1 MDKITTLAH
10 PNIALVKYWG
20 KRDEQ
25 LNLPAVGSISVT
37 LDELQTKTT
46 IEKLIGK
53 CQDEII
59 FNDVIADE
67 KEAGKI
73 RKYIDLFREKS
84 NEKIYLKITTSNN
97 FPTSAGLAS
106 SASGFA
112 ALAKGLSE
120 IFELKLDAKEL
131 SRFARLGSSSAAR
144 SIFGG
149 YVQLHKGILPSGKDC
164 FAEQI
169 LAADD
174 FPLKIIIAITDKTP
188 KKVSSRKGMKESQQT
203 SPYYNA
209 WVESSDND
217 LLVMKK
223 AIIEKDFFTIAE
235 ISIQSCLKMHSVMMT
250 TQPPLIYWNSKT
262 FAIIEQ
268 VLKMYNEKFPVFF
281 TIDAGPQVKIFT
293 VEGEEK
299 KIIENLKNLNLIDEH
314 FVIGIGK
321 GIETIED

>member
-131 SRFARLGSSSAAR
+131 SRFARLGSGSAAR

>member
-1 MDKITTLAH
+1 MDKVTTLAH

-37 LDELQTKTT
+37 LDELQTRTT

-67 KEAGKI
+67 KEAEKI

-84 NEKIYLKITTSNN
+84 NEKIYLKVATSNN

-120 IFELKLDAKEL
+120 IFELKLNAQEL
-131 SRFARLGSSSAAR
+131 SRIARLGSGSAAR

-149 YVQLHKGILPSGKDC
+149 YVQLHKGILPSGEDC

-169 LAADD
+169 LTADD
-174 FPLKIIIAITDKTP
+174 FPLKTIIAITDKTP

-203 SPYYNA
+203 SPYYNS

-293 VEGEEK
+293 FEGEEK